1 MITLYLDMD
10 GVLCNFDKAYRALDP
25 DKTDR
30 KKFREAVLTYNIFE
44 DLEFMPDA
52 QELLNYV
59 SKLEGINIE
68 ILTSMGTFDAQQGQ
82 AAKYQKM
89 HWLNKKNIPYK
100 PNFVRTKE
108 EKSQYATENS
118 ILVDDST
125 GCIKPFNAKGGHGI
139 LHTSATSSIQQIH
152 DTIRGIRGL
161 NALKFG
167 WDSMGTYHA

>member
-25 DKTDR
+25 EKADR
-30 KKFREAVLTYNIFE
+30 KKFREAVFTYKIFE

-68 ILTSMGTFDAQQGQ
+68 ILTSMGTYDSEQGSQ
-82 AAKYQKM
+82 AKYQKM
-89 HWLNKKNIPYK
+89 HWLNKHNIPYK
-100 PNFVRTKE
+100 PNFVRAKQ
-108 EKSQYATENS
+108 EKANFAHDRA

-125 GCIKPFNAKGGHGI
+125 GCINPFNVKGGHGI
-139 LHTSATSSIQQIH
+139 LHTKSSDTIQQIH

-161 NALKFG
+161 DALRVN
-167 WDSMGTYHA
+167 YA